1 MKNTTQKGFTLIEI
15 MTAVSVF
22 LVVMT
27 ISMGAI
33 ISIFDANRK
42 AQSAKTVMD
51 NLNFAVE
58 TMSREIR
65 FGTKYHCGSSGNIE
79 TPQNCLSGDSF
90 ISFLS
95 SDNLQT
101 VYRLSGSSIQKS
113 VNGGSDYIA
122 VTAPEISI
130 TSLTFYVVGATGAP
144 DTLQPKTLIKISGNA
159 GTKTNTRTAFT
170 LQTMASQRLIDN

>member
-1 MKNTTQKGFTLIEI
+1 MKKGFTLIEM

-33 ISIFDANRK
+33 LGIFDANRK
-42 AQSAKTVMD
+42 AESSKTVMD

-65 FGTKYHCGSSGNIE
+65 FGKNYHCGSTGVLAIH
-79 TPQNCLSGDSF
+79 QDCLSGDSL

-95 SDNLQT
+95 SDGIQT
-101 VYRLSGSSIQKS
+101 VYRLNGLTMEKSID
-113 VNGGSDYIA
+113 GGNTYTA
-122 VTAPEISI
+122 VTAPEIKI
-130 TSLTFYVVGATGAP
+130 NSLSFYVVGSNPPP
-144 DTLQPKTLIKISGNA
+144 DTLQPKVLIKISGTA
-159 GTKTNTRTAFT
+159 GNKTNTVTSFT
-170 LQTMASQRLIDN
+170 LETMASQRLIDN

>member
-1 MKNTTQKGFTLIEI
+1 MKKGFTLIEM

-33 ISIFDANRK
+33 LGIFDANRK

-65 FGTKYHCGSSGNIE
+65 FGTKYHCGTTGTLTS
-79 TPQNCLSGDSF
+79 PQDCLSGDNF

-95 SDNLQT
+95 SDSLQT
-101 VYRLSGSSIQKS
+101 VYRLSSTSIEKS
-113 VNGGSDYIA
+113 VDGGANYIA
-122 VTAPEISI
+122 ITAPEIIIS
-130 TSLTFYVVGATGAP
+130 SLSFYVVGATGAP
-144 DTLQPKTLIKISGNA
+144 DTLQPKALIKISGNA

-170 LQTMASQRLIDN
+170 LQTLASQRLADN